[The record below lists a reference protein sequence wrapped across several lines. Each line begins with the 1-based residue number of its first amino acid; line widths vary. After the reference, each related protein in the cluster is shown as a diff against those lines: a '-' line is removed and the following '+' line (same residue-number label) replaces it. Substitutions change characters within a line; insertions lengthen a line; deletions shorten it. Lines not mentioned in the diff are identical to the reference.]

1 MGVIFPIV
9 FFFLNTTTLP
19 AVLPVSVVP
28 DSEKVIYLVKMRW
41 HTGIIFKTDQIDT
54 AAWKFIN
61 DFKNYEYVDV
71 GWGDEQFYQHPGFD
85 IDLALRAL
93 FIETNSTMRISGI
106 NRGIQEYLQSTDY
119 AERLILTDK
128 AYQLLCSYVQSTY
141 SVKKN
146 RPVILSEHFNG
157 GVKFYKAKGYYT
169 VMNTCNTWIARAL
182 KSAGYQITDNVILSE
197 QLFRET
203 TRYGTMVKVP
213 ED

>member
-19 AVLPVSVVP
+19 AGLPVTAVP

-41 HTGIIFKTDQIDT
+41 HTGIIFKTGQVDT
-54 AAWKFIN
+54 AAWRFIK

-169 VMNTCNTWIARAL
+169 LMNTCNTWIARAL
-182 KSAGYQITDNVILSE
+182 KSAGYQINDNVILSE

-203 TRYGTMVKVP
+203 IRYGTMVKVP